1 LNGKVVTGDLHFKK
15 IDYVIFIKSNSLF
28 EPSNFSFE
36 YLGFAFRVKTYL
48 SLKRIVILMNSV
60 STPVTL
66 EMIFQEV
73 KKVND
78 RLILIENAVEEVI
91 ISNLPEVTVSKKEA
105 KEIEEAIQ
113 EMKHGKYV
121 TLEELKGA

>member
-1 LNGKVVTGDLHFKK
+1 
-15 IDYVIFIKSNSLF
+15 
-28 EPSNFSFE
+28 
-36 YLGFAFRVKTYL
+36 
-48 SLKRIVILMNSV
+48 M

-78 RLILIENAVEEVI
+78 RLILIDNAFEEVMI
-91 ISNLPEVTVSKKEA
+91 KNLPEATVSKKEA

-113 EMKHGKYV
+113 EMKHGKCV
-121 TLEELKGA
+121 SLVRMNTQAKQS

>member
-1 LNGKVVTGDLHFKK
+1 MG
-15 IDYVIFIKSNSLF
+15 NS
-28 EPSNFSFE
+28 
-36 YLGFAFRVKTYL
+36 
-48 SLKRIVILMNSV
+48 I

-78 RLILIENAVEEVI
+78 RLILIENAVEEGI
-91 ISNLPEVTVSKKEA
+91 IRNLPEVTVSKKEA

>member
-1 LNGKVVTGDLHFKK
+1 
-15 IDYVIFIKSNSLF
+15 
-28 EPSNFSFE
+28 
-36 YLGFAFRVKTYL
+36 
-48 SLKRIVILMNSV
+48 M

-91 ISNLPEVTVSKKEA
+91 IKNLPEATVTKKEA

-113 EMKHGKYV
+113 EMKRGKCV
-121 TLEELKGA
+121 SLEELKGA

>member
-1 LNGKVVTGDLHFKK
+1 
-15 IDYVIFIKSNSLF
+15 
-28 EPSNFSFE
+28 
-36 YLGFAFRVKTYL
+36 
-48 SLKRIVILMNSV
+48 V

-91 ISNLPEVTVSKKEA
+91 IRNLPEVGVSKKEA
-105 KEIEEAIQ
+105 KEIEESVQ
-113 EMKHGKYV
+113 EMKSGKCV
-121 TLEELKGA
+121 SLEELKGA

>member
-1 LNGKVVTGDLHFKK
+1 
-15 IDYVIFIKSNSLF
+15 
-28 EPSNFSFE
+28 
-36 YLGFAFRVKTYL
+36 
-48 SLKRIVILMNSV
+48 M

-91 ISNLPEVTVSKKEA
+91 IKNLPEATVSKKEA

-113 EMKHGKYV
+113 EMKRGKCV
-121 TLEELKGA
+121 SLEELKGA

>member
-1 LNGKVVTGDLHFKK
+1 
-15 IDYVIFIKSNSLF
+15 
-28 EPSNFSFE
+28 
-36 YLGFAFRVKTYL
+36 
-48 SLKRIVILMNSV
+48 M

-78 RLILIENAVEEVI
+78 RLILIENVVEEVI
-91 ISNLPEVTVSKKEA
+91 IKNLPEVTVSKKEA

-113 EMKHGKYV
+113 EMKRGKCV
-121 TLEELKGA
+121 CLMCMNTQAKQS